1 LLSFFIWLESTS
13 LSEWI
18 RGSPS
23 LLGFPFILYLH
34 TLGLALI
41 AGLSSA
47 VALFLIA
54 APGPRRR
61 PPLGGLFPLMWLGL
75 GINAV
80 SGLLLLIAYPAKALT
95 NPVFYLKLVAIV
107 AAVAI
112 VRWLERRLAGLPGAD
127 SPAEAAAADVAS
139 APRSIAAGG
148 MPPHAASTADLKRA
162 AWALLGLWLVATTT
176 GRLLAYTHSI
186 LLASFAEFM

>member
-1 LLSFFIWLESTS
+1 MSFFIWLESTA

-18 RGSPS
+18 RSSPS
-23 LLGFPFILYLH
+23 LWGFPFILYLH

-47 VALFLIA
+47 VALFIIA
-54 APGPRRR
+54 VPGPPRR

-75 GINAV
+75 SINAL
-80 SGLLLLIAYPAKALT
+80 SGMLLLIAYPAKALT

-107 AAVAI
+107 AAVGI
-112 VRWLERRLAGLPGAD
+112 VRWLERRFAGLPAAT
-127 SPAEAAAADVAS
+127 SPSTAAAALSRSTLPGAAPAAAGS
-139 APRSIAAGG
+139 AP
-148 MPPHAASTADLKRA
+148 DLRRA

>member
-1 LLSFFIWLESTS
+1 LSFFIWLESTT

-54 APGPRRR
+54 APGPQRR

-107 AAVAI
+107 AAVGI
-112 VRWLERRLAGLPGAD
+112 VRWLERR
-127 SPAEAAAADVAS
+127 
-139 APRSIAAGG
+139 
-148 MPPHAASTADLKRA
+148 HAASTADLKRA

-186 LLASFAEFM
+186 LLASFAEFI

>member
-1 LLSFFIWLESTS
+1 MSFFIWLESTA

-23 LLGFPFILYLH
+23 LWGFPFILYLH

-47 VALFLIA
+47 VALFIIA
-54 APGPRRR
+54 LPGPPRR

-75 GINAV
+75 GINAL
-80 SGLLLLIAYPAKALT
+80 SGTLLLIAYPAKALT

-107 AAVAI
+107 AAVGI
-112 VRWLERRLAGLPGAD
+112 VQWLERKLAGLPAATSPSTATAAAIGRSTLPGGA
-127 SPAEAAAADVAS
+127 PAAAASV
-139 APRSIAAGG
+139 PGLR
-148 MPPHAASTADLKRA
+148 RA

>member
-1 LLSFFIWLESTS
+1 MAFFIWLESTA

-47 VALFLIA
+47 VALSIIA
-54 APGPRRR
+54 LPGPPRR
-61 PPLGGLFPLMWLGL
+61 PPLVGLFPLMWLGL

-80 SGLLLLIAYPAKALT
+80 SGILLLIAYPAKALT
-95 NPVFYLKLVAIV
+95 NPVFYLKLVAIA
-107 AAVAI
+107 AAVGI
-112 VRWLERRLAGLPGAD
+112 VQWLQRQMATLPIGPSAATPRAPQVPAVPA
-127 SPAEAAAADVAS
+127 SP
-139 APRSIAAGG
+139 R
-148 MPPHAASTADLKRA
+148 TFRRA
-162 AWALLGLWLVATTT
+162 AWSLLGLWLVATTT

-186 LLASFAEFM
+186 LLASFAELM